1 MRTSFNTRYEVA
13 HFWAHQLQK
22 EARYSG
28 GNFYFLG
35 RTIYSYGTHY
45 PCGCLVYNRKGEQAY
60 ILNTDKYS
68 NTTARHMADVRGS
81 IPGYAKVFE
90 TQGCKSPSTY
100 RNLNYGYSLAIRYIF
115 NELQCIIELMGK
127 HHRAIYNDY
136 TLQCYDHCLNIR
148 RWIAFWELGLRQK
161 WVITN
166 APYKTKTM
174 PSVFELFESKA
185 SVLQGYCNATDDL
198 AAYMACWKLFDSRR
212 MFTTFSHSDVNPT
225 NQVIGYMVREW
236 FGEEKQSIISESR
249 KRMEV
254 NAHRRLLAKKRAQMK
269 NFQIKLEKYHNHVI
283 NSLDVPH
290 CLGWNA
296 ALRINGENIT
306 TSKGISISKEE
317 AQRLWKIVQMID
329 KSGKFTREIALD
341 IHGYKWKF
349 DSYKNHVL
357 HAGCHSIPFSE
368 CQLIANQM
376 GW

>member
-13 HFWAHQLQK
+13 HLWAHQLQK

-148 RWIAFWELGLRQK
+148 RWIAFWELDLRQK

-185 SVLQGYCNATDDL
+185 SVLQSYCNATDDL

-249 KRMEV
+249 KRMEA
-254 NAHRRLLAKKRAQMK
+254 NAHRRLLAKKREQIK
-269 NFQIKLEKYHNHVI
+269 SFQIKLEKYHNHTV
-283 NSLDVPH
+283 NSLDVPDS
-290 CLGWNA
+290 LGWNA
-296 ALRINGENIT
+296 ALRINGENIS
-306 TSKGISISKEE
+306 TSKGISISMEE
-317 AQRLWKIVQMID
+317 AKRLWTIVQIID
-329 KSGKFTREIALD
+329 KSGTFKREIALD
-341 IHGYKWKF
+341 IHGCKWKF
-349 DSYKNHVL
+349 DSYENHVL

-368 CQLIANQM
+368 CQFVANQM